1 MSPSEADRPSR
12 MDRDAFV
19 TRFEGVFEH
28 SPWIPAQAWD
38 RGLGSDADTAE
49 GLHARM
55 CAVLGDA
62 GEERQL
68 ELIRAH
74 PDLAGKLAQAKG
86 LTEESTREQASAR
99 LDQLTA
105 GELARFTELNDAYRT
120 RFGFPFVIAVRGLT
134 KDDILAAF
142 ERRLGNDAG
151 TERHTALE
159 QIMRIALLRLREL
172 LP

>member
-19 TRFEGVFEH
+19 KRFEGVFEH
-28 SPWIPAQAWD
+28 SPWIPGQAWD
-38 RGLGSDADTAE
+38 RGLGPDADTAE
-49 GLHARM
+49 GVHARM

-105 GELARFTELNDAYRT
+105 GELARFTELNDAYRA
-120 RFGFPFVIAVRGLT
+120 RFGFPFVIAARGLT

-142 ERRLGNDAG
+142 ERRLGNDLDA
-151 TERHTALE
+151 ERRTALE
-159 QIMRIALLRLREL
+159 QIERIALLRLKEL